1 MNAPRL
7 QTRALRL
14 APEGPPLPDLEL
26 GAGHTLLLLDAD
38 AARARR
44 LLRCL
49 AGLESPASGEI
60 RRLPA
65 TGVLEA
71 TWLEPGIHLIDSLS
85 TRENLLLP
93 ARHHGLPP
101 SLIESRLDE
110 LCTDRETLRDP
121 HLLPGLLDATRYQ
134 RVLCARS
141 LLLAP
146 GLLALHHP
154 LAGLA
159 PDAAEALLQW
169 LHDAARKLDI
179 GLVLSLQDPLQAAW
193 LEDTPILLLDDSG
206 GILLTDWPAL
216 LDSARPAAQD
226 IRDRLCR
233 PCRDQSQPPVPS

>member
-1 MNAPRL
+1 MTAPRL

-26 GAGHTLLLLDAD
+26 AAGRTLLLLDAD

-49 AGLESPASGEI
+49 AGLESPADGEI
-60 RRLPA
+60 RRPPA
-65 TGVLEA
+65 TGALEA

-85 TRENLLLP
+85 VRENLLLP

-101 SLIESRLDE
+101 SLIESRLDG
-110 LCTDRETLRDP
+110 LCTDSETLRDP
-121 HLLPGLLDATRYQ
+121 HLLPGLLDAARYR

-179 GLVLSLQDPLQAAW
+179 GLVLSLQDPRHAAW
-193 LEDTPILLLDDSG
+193 LAAPILLLDEAG
-206 GILLTDWPAL
+206 GTLFPDWPAL
-216 LDSARPAAQD
+216 LDSERPAAQD
-226 IRDRLCR
+226 IREQLCR
-233 PCRDQSQPPVPS
+233 PCRDQPQQPVPP